1 MKSRPEGRSA
11 SKDIPMPVNK
21 KRSDDD
27 TRAES
32 PRADDIAQA
41 ELISDALAEPAPGV
55 SPPPPPSPPPPSP
68 PAPRGGGA
76 FLGTVL
82 GGILAAAA
90 GFGLA
95 RAVPGGWPLQDS
107 SALEA
112 QIKAQADTV
121 AALTAQ
127 LADLAARP
135 VETAS
140 EDIAALKADL
150 EKRLAEA
157 PAVIDPAPLIAEATK
172 DIQTT
177 IAALDTRLTE
187 IELRPVG
194 TGEAASSAA
203 LAAYDRQ
210 LQDLRAQIAA
220 QSGQGS
226 DVAAQIEAVAAE
238 AKAQLAAAAQ
248 DAERLKAEAEAAA
261 RAATEGA
268 ALGRIRAALEAGG
281 PYTGAVADLTA
292 MGTEIPADIAGLAE
306 TGVPTLT
313 DLQRSFP
320 AAARDAL
327 AAALRAQTPTG
338 WGDRISAF
346 LRAQTG
352 ARSLSPREG
361 SDPDAILSRAE
372 ARLADGDVP
381 ATLAE
386 LATLP
391 DPAKAV
397 LAPWVAD
404 AEARQKA
411 ILALSSLSAAAA
423 E

>member
-1 MKSRPEGRSA
+1 
-11 SKDIPMPVNK
+11 MPVDE

-32 PRADDIAQA
+32 TRADDIAEA

-55 SPPPPPSPPPPSP
+55 SPP
-68 PAPRGGGA
+68 ARRGGGA

-95 RAVPGGWPLQDS
+95 RVVPGGWPLQDS

-112 QIKAQADTV
+112 QIKAQADTL
-121 AALTAQ
+121 AALTTQ

-135 VETAS
+135 VENAAD
-140 EDIAALKADL
+140 DIAALKADL
-150 EKRLAEA
+150 EQRLAEA
-157 PAVIDPAPLIAEATK
+157 PAVIDPAPLVAEATQE
-172 DIQTT
+172 IEAT

-194 TGEAASSAA
+194 TGGAASSAA

-210 LQDLRAQIAA
+210 LQELRTQIAA

-281 PYTGAVADLTA
+281 PYSGAVADLTA
-292 MGTEIPADIAGLAE
+292 LGMEVPADIAGLAE

-320 AAARDAL
+320 AVARDAL

-338 WGDRISAF
+338 WGDRITAF

-352 ARSLSPREG
+352 ARSLSPRDG
-361 SDPDAILSRAE
+361 TDPDAILSRAE
-372 ARLADGDVP
+372 ARLADGDIP

-386 LATLP
+386 LGTLP
-391 DPAKAV
+391 DPAKEV
-397 LAPWVAD
+397 LAPWVAT

-411 ILALSSLSAAAA
+411 IAALSSLSAAAA